1 MILNN
6 KNLFNIAFIVLG
18 AILST
23 SADAAVVSRGNAT
36 KPAVASRAKA
46 PANLT
51 KPNTATAAKELK
63 PAGSA
68 TKDEITINK
77 KPEFDSI
84 ESAEKIFVEDKSSQF
99 DEIFGNT
106 AGTTNTDTESSAFAE
121 QIRAQRDALNARD
134 AENMIAAQA
143 ATGKASGN
151 NTCDNALRTCMQS
164 KCGKNYTKCAGDTD
178 TSWGDKMDSC
188 RRDTTCTG
196 HEYALFAPEIKAD
209 RDMNARVAQ
218 YNAIVDCGNKY
229 NSCVVEKCGLTF
241 GKCLGKSAGDKVIQE
256 CSKIAKECQEQDSGL
271 PSRMM
276 NAFGIL
282 RQDAEKQ
289 VAKDEEKLY
298 ALRDEMANTC
308 KQLGAMFDERT
319 LDCVYT
325 VNFHAGEDNTLY
337 ASKKLY
343 AGSTFN
349 CEPNWFGIDVTT
361 FMENAFRLTREQ
373 TAASS
378 AMLGAGLGIGVGA
391 VTSGAIDR
399 AVERTKAEKELKKAQ
414 DDDDK
419 SAKKEERQAKRD
431 EKKAERQAEKG
442 KKAQDKENEK
452 FFKDAEKEAERDLK
466 NITKEYQQQQ
476 KAEKKATAQKEK
488 AEKQAEKQ
496 KVAEREKFLKES
508 EDWLKNNQNPLE
520 TLQAIQ
526 KQ

>member
-1 MILNN
+1 MIQN
-6 KNLFNIAFIVLG
+6 KQNLFSIAFFVLG
-18 AILST
+18 SVILT
-23 SADAAVVSRGNAT
+23 SADAAVVSRAGNRT
-36 KPAVASRAKA
+36 SVASRM
-46 PANLT
+46 PTVTTRT
-51 KPNTATAAKELK
+51 KTLDTTATQTTV
-63 PAGSA
+63 A
-68 TKDEITINK
+68 TETSDTETSDVIIEEASEEEIIIENK
-77 KPEFDSI
+77 
-84 ESAEKIFVEDKSSQF
+84 ASQF
-99 DEIFGNT
+99 DEILGNT
-106 AGTTNTDTESSAFAE
+106 TADSDSDDSALAA
-121 QIRAQRDALNARD
+121 QIRAQRDAIDARD
-134 AENMIAAQA
+134 ASNIVTAKTTISQIS
-143 ATGKASGN
+143 GK
-151 NTCDNALRTCMQS
+151 NTCDETLRACMQA
-164 KCGKNYTKCAGDTD
+164 KCGNDYSKCAGDTD
-178 TSWGDKMDSC
+178 TLWGDKMDSC

-196 HEYALFAPEIKAD
+196 HEYAIFTPEIKAD

-229 NSCVVEKCGLTF
+229 NSCIIEKCGTTF
-241 GKCLGKSAGDKVIQE
+241 SQCLGKSAGDKAIQD
-256 CSKIAKECQEQDSGL
+256 CSKIAKECQERDSGL
-271 PSRMM
+271 ASRMM
-276 NAFGIL
+276 GAFGTL

-289 VAKDEEKLY
+289 VIRDEEKLY

-308 KQLGAMFDERT
+308 KRLGAMFDERT

-325 VNFHAGEDNTLY
+325 VNFYAGEDNTLY

-399 AVERTKAEKELKKAQ
+399 AVDRTKAEKELKKAKKENDEAQ

-419 SAKKEERQAKRD
+419 SSTKEERQANRE
-431 EKKAERQAEKG
+431 EKKAKRQAEKE

-452 FFKDAEKEAERDLK
+452 FFKDAEKETEQDLK

-476 KAEKKATAQKEK
+476 KAEKKANAQKEK
-488 AEKQAEKQ
+488 AEKQE
-496 KVAEREKFLKES
+496 VAEREKFLKES
-508 EDWLKNNQNPLE
+508 EDWLKNNPNPLE
-520 TLQAIQ
+520 TLQSIQ